1 MITDADPQPRQPTN
15 RVLIVDDD
23 PVTCATLA
31 GYFEQDG
38 YLVAEAGDAAQAR
51 DTMARQSVDLVL
63 LDVGLPGEDGY
74 SLMREIRRH
83 SQLPV
88 IFVSGRVEDVDR
100 ILGLEFGADDYV
112 GKPFNA
118 REVLVRA
125 RNLLRRV
132 KAQTDKDQEPGR
144 RDFADWSLDL
154 HQRCLLAVDGQRIN
168 LTRGEFNLL
177 EVLTARPGR
186 ALSRDTLLDH
196 LSNRDWHPY
205 DRTVDVL
212 IGRLRRKLGDD
223 PRAPQLIIT
232 LQGVG
237 YLFAAEVHSD

>member
-1 MITDADPQPRQPTN
+1 MITAELQPTSPTP

-31 GYFEQDG
+31 GYFAEDG
-38 YLVAEAGDAAQAR
+38 YAVAEAGDAAQAR
-51 DTMARQSVDLVL
+51 DTMARQGVDLVL

-74 SLMREIRRH
+74 SLMREIRQH

-88 IFVSGRVEDVDR
+88 IFVSGRYQDVDR

-125 RNLLRRV
+125 RNLLRR
-132 KAQTDKDQEPGR
+132 ARGQADTDLEPGR

-154 HQRCLLAVDGQRIN
+154 HQRCLLAADGQRVG

-177 EVLTARPGR
+177 ALLTARPGR
-186 ALSRDTLLDH
+186 ALSRDALLDQ

-223 PRAPQLIIT
+223 PRAPRLIIT

-237 YLFAAEVHSD
+237 YLFAAKVQSH

>member
-1 MITDADPQPRQPTN
+1 MR
-15 RVLIVDDD
+15 
-23 PVTCATLA
+23 
-31 GYFEQDG
+31 
-38 YLVAEAGDAAQAR
+38 
-51 DTMARQSVDLVL
+51 ARQSVDLVL

-88 IFVSGRVEDVDR
+88 IFVSGRHQDVDR

-125 RNLLRRV
+125 RNLLRRA
-132 KAQTDKDQEPGR
+132 KGQADTDQEPAR
-144 RDFADWSLDL
+144 RSFADWSLDL
-154 HQRCLLAVDGQRIN
+154 HQRCLLAADGQRIS

-177 EVLTARPGR
+177 DLLTAKPGR
-186 ALSRDTLLDH
+186 ALSRDALLDH
-196 LSNRDWHPY
+196 SSNRDWHPY

-237 YLFAAEVHSD
+237 YLFAAKVHSH

>member
-1 MITDADPQPRQPTN
+1 MINTDPQPQLPNN

-38 YLVAEAGDAAQAR
+38 YVVAEAGDAAQAR

-74 SLMREIRRH
+74 SLMREIRQH

-88 IFVSGRVEDVDR
+88 IFVSGRAEDVDR
-100 ILGLEFGADDYV
+100 ILGLEFGADDYI

-118 REVLVRA
+118 RELLVRA

-132 KAQTDKDQEPGR
+132 KGQTDKDEKPIR
-144 RDFADWSLDL
+144 RNFVDWSLDL
-154 HQRCLLAVDGQRIN
+154 HQRCLLATDGQRIN

-177 EVLTARPGR
+177 EALTARPGR
-186 ALSRDTLLDH
+186 ALSRDALLDH
-196 LSNRDWHPY
+196 VSNRDWHPS

-223 PRAPQLIIT
+223 PRAPRMIIT
-232 LQGVG
+232 MQGVG
-237 YLFAAEVHSD
+237 YLFAAKVHGD